1 MTDFFDKI
9 KKTIE
14 MSLDRAK
21 NNAQS
26 LKDTAEELGKVAKL
40 KYDLHQLNLSKRKKL
55 QLLGETVYP
64 FLNENKVDDL
74 KKHESLPVLIDE
86 IKDLGNQIELTQK
99 SIEEVQQQSREE
111 SKPVN
116 QEDLRNQ
123 INELESEIESR
134 IEELKI
140 VKETLDKK
148 K

>member
-1 MTDFFDKI
+1 MTDFFDKV

-14 MSLDRAK
+14 QSLDRVK
-21 NNAQS
+21 VNAQG
-26 LKDTAEELGKVAKL
+26 LKDTAEDLGKVARL
-40 KYDLHQLNLSKRKKL
+40 KFDLHQLNGSKRKKL

-74 KKHESLPVLIDE
+74 KTHESLPVLIDE

-99 SIEEVQQQSREE
+99 SIEEVQQQTKDEP
-111 SKPVN
+111 KPVN

-140 VKETLDKK
+140 VKDTLDKNQ
-148 K
+148 

>member
-1 MTDFFDKI
+1 MTDFFDKV

-14 MSLDRAK
+14 QSLDRAK
-21 NNAQS
+21 LNAQG
-26 LKDTAEELGKVAKL
+26 LKDTAEELGKVARL
-40 KYDLHQLNLSKRKKL
+40 KFDLHQLNSSKRKKL

-64 FLNENKVDDL
+64 FLKENKVDNL
-74 KKHESLPVLIDE
+74 KTHESLPVLIDE
-86 IKDLGNQIELTQK
+86 IKDLNNQIELTQK
-99 SIEEVQQQSREE
+99 SIEDVQKQTREE
-111 SKPVN
+111 TKPIN

-140 VKETLDKK
+140 VKESLNKK

>member
-1 MTDFFDKI
+1 MTDFFDKV

-14 MSLDRAK
+14 QSLDRVK
-21 NNAQS
+21 INAQG
-26 LKDTAEELGKVAKL
+26 LKDTAEELGKVARL
-40 KYDLHQLNLSKRKKL
+40 KYDLHQLNISKKKKL

-74 KKHESLPVLIDE
+74 KTHESLPVLIDE

-99 SIEEVQQQSREE
+99 SIEEVQQQSKEE
-111 SKPVN
+111 AKPIN

-140 VKETLDKK
+140 VKESLDKK

>member
-14 MSLDRAK
+14 QSLDRVK
-21 NNAQS
+21 INAQG
-26 LKDTAEELGKVAKL
+26 LKDTAEELGKVARL
-40 KYDLHQLNLSKRKKL
+40 KYDLHQLNISKKKKL

-74 KKHESLPVLIDE
+74 KTHESLPVLIDE

-99 SIEEVQQQSREE
+99 SIEEVQKQSKDEA
-111 SKPVN
+111 KPIN

-140 VKETLDKK
+140 VKESLDKK

>member
-1 MTDFFDKI
+1 MTDFFDKV

-14 MSLDRAK
+14 QSLDRAK
-21 NNAQS
+21 VNAQS
-26 LKDTAEELGKVAKL
+26 LKDTAEDLGKVARL
-40 KYDLHQLNLSKRKKL
+40 KYDLHQLSSSKRRKF

-74 KKHESLPVLIDE
+74 KKHESLPVLLDE
-86 IKDLGNQIELTQK
+86 IKDLGKQIELTQK
-99 SIEEVQQQSREE
+99 SIDEVQQQSKDE

-140 VKETLDKK
+140 VKESLNKK

>member
-1 MTDFFDKI
+1 
-9 KKTIE
+9 
-14 MSLDRAK
+14 SLDRAK

-26 LKDTAEELGKVAKL
+26 LKDTAEDLGKVARL
-40 KYDLHQLNLSKRKKL
+40 KYDLHQLSSSKRKKL

-74 KKHESLPVLIDE
+74 KTHESLPVLIDE

-99 SIEEVQQQSREE
+99 SLEEVQQQSKEE

-148 K
+148 Q

>member
-14 MSLDRAK
+14 QSLDRAK

-26 LKDTAEELGKVAKL
+26 LKDTAEDLGKVARL
-40 KYDLHQLNLSKRKKL
+40 KYDLHQLSSSKRKKL

-74 KKHESLPVLIDE
+74 KTHESLPVLIDE

-99 SIEEVQQQSREE
+99 SIEEVQQQSKEE

-148 K
+148 Q